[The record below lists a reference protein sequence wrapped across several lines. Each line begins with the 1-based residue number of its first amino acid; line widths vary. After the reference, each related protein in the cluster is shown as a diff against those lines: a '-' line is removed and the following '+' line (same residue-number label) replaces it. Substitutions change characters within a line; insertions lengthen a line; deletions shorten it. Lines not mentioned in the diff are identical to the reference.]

1 MNKTVYIQIKNDN
14 YAYLTCED
22 AGLFRLF
29 KMSFTRRV
37 RKYNNYWRIYE
48 DKQNVHFGLVNNGTV
63 LKVKAGLIS
72 FLTNSLSERNI
83 SYALSD
89 ERVKADFKT
98 QPVFELSDKVELRDY
113 QKEAVVAALNARY
126 CSVQLTT
133 GSGKTEVAASIIR
146 TYLATNFM
154 RAVLYVVPTIK
165 LQLEAEERF
174 TRYGIKCNTKLPFIN
189 GYANII
195 TYASLVRS
203 KIPYQEKDR
212 VGALLFDECF
222 TPDTEILTENGFIRF
237 DCLTDEKVAQIDNNS
252 NISFVKPIRKIK
264 RFHNGDIEHLKGYN
278 FDFYMTSG
286 HNQPLL
292 IGDALINFKAKDLTM
307 LDGKQH
313 STIKFITSGK
323 SIEGSINNLSPID
336 KLAIL
341 IQADASLNKQ
351 NKGDTDYWLLSLKR
365 DDKIKNFETI
375 LKNCPS
381 DIKYTKLKS
390 SRQDIKRYGV
400 IVPKKYNISKRLSTY
415 FSLQHINESFAKD
428 FMEELLNWDGYRFEY
443 EHLGYYSCVDE
454 ENVDF
459 AQAVAVLANYK
470 TYKTIQVD
478 NRKASYKDVYRL
490 FWNTKDIYESATYK
504 TKTTEYYEG
513 YVYCVEVPTHKII
526 IRRNGKVIVSGNCHH
541 LKGPKNSKIV
551 HEYKKLGMIVGLSAT
566 VTPDVQ
572 YKEKLN
578 RLNDDDFSILGCT
591 GKTVYY
597 KEIDETIAENFVT
610 PVEITVLDNLEK
622 VPLTEDELS
631 EWHSLRRKVL
641 MSPHRAK
648 LVAQFTHHICEQKDF
663 NTVMLLI
670 PEVDWSQQYMLEV
683 AKYNPDYRI
692 ILMFGQNRYGEVI
705 NGQIIPLYR
714 KDKEQA
720 YADIKNPNVKTIFS
734 ATSFAY
740 EGMDVTNMQAL
751 INVYGGKSVTRVK
764 QQAGRVM
771 RLFADKNMAYIY
783 EIYDKQPVL
792 KAQLKKRLDIYDK
805 EYHARILKSNFKMEE

>member
-1 MNKTVYIQIKNDN
+1 MNKTVNIQIKNDN

-22 AGLFRLF
+22 AGLFRLL

-48 DKQNVHFGLVNNGTV
+48 DKQNVHFGLVNNGTI

-72 FLTNSLSERNI
+72 FLTNSLSERNL
-83 SYALSD
+83 SYALRD
-89 ERVKADFKT
+89 ERIKADFKT

-146 TYLATNFM
+146 TYLATNFT

-174 TRYGIKCNTKLPFIN
+174 TKYGIKCNTKLPFIS

-195 TYASLVRS
+195 TYTSLVRS

-212 VGALLFDECF
+212 VGALIFDE
-222 TPDTEILTENGFIRF
+222 
-237 DCLTDEKVAQIDNNS
+237 
-252 NISFVKPIRKIK
+252 
-264 RFHNGDIEHLKGYN
+264 
-278 FDFYMTSG
+278 
-286 HNQPLL
+286 
-292 IGDALINFKAKDLTM
+292 
-307 LDGKQH
+307 
-313 STIKFITSGK
+313 
-323 SIEGSINNLSPID
+323 
-336 KLAIL
+336 
-341 IQADASLNKQ
+341 
-351 NKGDTDYWLLSLKR
+351 
-365 DDKIKNFETI
+365 
-375 LKNCPS
+375 
-381 DIKYTKLKS
+381 
-390 SRQDIKRYGV
+390 
-400 IVPKKYNISKRLSTY
+400 
-415 FSLQHINESFAKD
+415 
-428 FMEELLNWDGYRFEY
+428 
-443 EHLGYYSCVDE
+443 
-454 ENVDF
+454 
-459 AQAVAVLANYK
+459 
-470 TYKTIQVD
+470 
-478 NRKASYKDVYRL
+478 
-490 FWNTKDIYESATYK
+490 
-504 TKTTEYYEG
+504 
-513 YVYCVEVPTHKII
+513 
-526 IRRNGKVIVSGNCHH
+526 CHH

-551 HEYKKLGMIVGLSAT
+551 HEYKKLGMIIGLSAT

-610 PVEITVLDNLEK
+610 PVEITVLDNPEK

-641 MSPHRAK
+641 MSPYRAK
-648 LVAQFTHHICEQKDF
+648 LVAQFTNHICEQKDF
-663 NTVMLLI
+663 NTIMLLI

-683 AKYNPDYRI
+683 AKYNPNYRI

-771 RLFADKNMAYIY
+771 RLFADKDMAYIY